1 MAALSAAPCAVA
13 ASVEAQMR
21 SAQVADV
28 VSGNLGVAVEVVL
41 LNIQANLMPMFSSH
55 QWSKDWSR

>member
-28 VSGNLGVAVEVVL
+28 VSGNLGGAVESRVVEHPSESPPL
-41 LNIQANLMPMFSSH
+41 RTVPIKNHS
-55 QWSKDWSR
+55 